1 MAFILFRYVIFLCF
15 IPIGL
20 ANNSSNDFCTWPASI
35 NDNNLGRGKFSEL
48 IFANKCLSR
57 IKIAKKHLNQN
68 TLIALLSMFHASYSL
83 ILNIQQDR
91 RQYLRRAQCNKEEV
105 IAMLEGGAA

>member
-1 MAFILFRYVIFLCF
+1 MNLFVTLFCFIHFRDKHPWLLIFFENIIFLCF

-57 IKIAKKHLNQN
+57 IKIAKKHLK
-68 TLIALLSMFHASYSL
+68 TRTH
-83 ILNIQQDR
+83 
-91 RQYLRRAQCNKEEV
+91 
-105 IAMLEGGAA
+105 